1 MRGGKKRRWHILLF
15 FWSSEILSKQEHHGS
30 GSWEFLKITV
40 VMLLLGSLICTEIL
54 VFLTKICPSLQVSQW
69 LREPVPVTSEE

>member
-54 VFLTKICPSLQVSQW
+54 VFLTKICPSLA
-69 LREPVPVTSEE
+69 